1 MYTRRHQHRPPP
13 GRGFRVKGVVLQGP
27 VSDREFLADFLP
39 DVDEKIKLCR
49 RLLDEGRGDDI
60 AFMLRW
66 EEGAEETGAPVTAR
80 RFLSLADVG
89 GEDDMFS
96 SSGVDLT
103 ETLSSLR
110 GIPTLVLM
118 SGADECQVGY
128 IDPAVAGAQLVDA
141 IGDSARM
148 VVVEGALHDLKGKET
163 SEEAAKVIV
172 EFAIQTLT

>member
-13 GRGFRVKGVVLQGP
+13 GRGFQVKGVVLQGP

-49 RLLDEGRGDDI
+49 RLLDEGRGDDV
-60 AFMLRW
+60 AFMFQW
-66 EEGAEETGAPVTAR
+66 EEDGGERTPVTAR

-128 IDPAVAGAQLVDA
+128 IDPAVAGAQLVGA

-148 VVVEGALHDLKGKET
+148 VVVEGALHDLNGKET

>member
-1 MYTRRHQHRPPP
+1 M
-13 GRGFRVKGVVLQGP
+13 KGVVLQGP

-49 RLLDEGRGDDI
+49 RLLDEGRGEDI
-60 AFMLRW
+60 AFS
-66 EEGAEETGAPVTAR
+66 AFGAPVTAR

-96 SSGVDLT
+96 SSGVDFT

>member
-1 MYTRRHQHRPPP
+1 MYTRRRQHRRP
-13 GRGFRVKGVVLQGP
+13 GRGFCVSGVVLQGP

-39 DVDEKIKLCR
+39 DVDEKIEFCR

-60 AFMLRW
+60 ALMFRW
-66 EEGAEETGAPVTAR
+66 EDGGEGTPVTAR

-103 ETLSSLR
+103 ETLGSLR

-128 IDPAVAGAQLVDA
+128 IDPAVAGAQLVAA
-141 IGDSARM
+141 IGDSARL

-163 SEEAAKVIV
+163 SEAAAKVIV

>member
-49 RLLDEGRGDDI
+49 RLLDEGRGEDI
-60 AFMLRW
+60 AFS
-66 EEGAEETGAPVTAR
+66 AFGAPVTAR

-96 SSGVDLT
+96 SSGVDFT